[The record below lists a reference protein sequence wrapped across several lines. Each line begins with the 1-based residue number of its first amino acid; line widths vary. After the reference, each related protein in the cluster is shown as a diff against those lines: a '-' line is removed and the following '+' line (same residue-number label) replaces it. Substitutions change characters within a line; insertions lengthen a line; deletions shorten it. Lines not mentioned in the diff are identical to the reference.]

1 MHILPWVITASKVIF
16 HLLSLESGL
25 AWCAWLSVCDTLFH
39 LSCTPM
45 VKTFS
50 PHARTQ
56 NGTTSFEYP
65 EYFGEVQTD
74 EKSEMMLKRV
84 SDTAMRWCV
93 CATLYLQSVNDS
105 HVSFPGVKQKK
116 KGVYNI
122 MFFFLGKPHF
132 LLSVVGCRRKKVTEK
147 TRGDERPESK
157 VRKERSSLMKQE
169 NTTGAGSRWVAASL
183 VLWGVCC

>member
-25 AWCAWLSVCDTLFH
+25 AWCAWLSVFDTLFH

-50 PHARTQ
+50 PHTRTQ
-56 NGTTSFEYP
+56 NGTSSFEWP
-65 EYFGEVQTD
+65 EYFGGVQTD

-84 SDTAMRWCV
+84 RFHTVTQQCADVFAPLCTCKVWMTAMF
-93 CATLYLQSVNDS
+93 LFQ
-105 HVSFPGVKQKK
+105 VSSKKKK

-132 LLSVVGCRRKKVTEK
+132 LLSVVCCGKKSDRKDEGRRK
-147 TRGDERPESK
+147 TRK
-157 VRKERSSLMKQE
+157 
-169 NTTGAGSRWVAASL
+169 
-183 VLWGVCC
+183 

>member
-16 HLLSLESGL
+16 HLLSLESRL

-50 PHARTQ
+50 PHTRTQ
-56 NGTTSFEYP
+56 NGTTFFEWP

-84 SDTAMRWCV
+84 RFHTVTQQCADVFAPLCTCKVWMTAMF
-93 CATLYLQSVNDS
+93 LLK
-105 HVSFPGVKQKK
+105 VSSKK
-116 KGVYNI
+116 KSVYNI

-132 LLSVVGCRRKKVTEK
+132 LLSVVGCRKKKWQKWRGEMKDQKVKSEK
-147 TRGDERPESK
+147 REA
-157 VRKERSSLMKQE
+157 L
-169 NTTGAGSRWVAASL
+169 
-183 VLWGVCC
+183 